1 MSIILKI
8 LVKFG
13 EIVSNMNFI
22 AVDLG
27 ATSGRVILATLGDGS
42 LGLET
47 LHRFPTPLVEK
58 DGKFYWDY
66 DSLCKSIVEGLAI
79 AGGRE
84 VKIESIGIDTW
95 GVDFVRFDADGKMI
109 EAPRSYR
116 DPYTVGVPEKFF
128 AEMPREL
135 LFAKTGIQ
143 VMNFNSVF
151 QMYAQKEQYPQ
162 TAHIHF
168 LPDALGY
175 FLTGNMVTESTI
187 LSTSALTDATTA
199 LPDAEICKVAGVTPG
214 MFGKVVQPGTVL
226 GTLKKEIADK
236 CGLGPVPVVT
246 VAGHDTAS
254 AVAAVP
260 AGNSQ
265 FAYLSSGTWSLMGIE
280 VPQPIIN
287 KESARLNYTNE
298 GGIEGTTRFL
308 KNITGM
314 WLLEQCRKVWSEHGK
329 NYSYDQLHEMARS
342 EKDFAGRIDPD
353 NPRFANP
360 GNMVAEICKV
370 IGFTVSDAQIVS
382 CIYHSL
388 ADKYAQVLE
397 NLRSMDPFPIDCLHI
412 IGGGSVNETLNQW
425 TADAVGIPV
434 LAGPSEATAIGNVM
448 MQAAAAGLSDDRWA
462 MRRLIAKAFPPK
474 KYLPGGEA

>member
-1 MSIILKI
+1 
-8 LVKFG
+8 
-13 EIVSNMNFI
+13 MNFI

-27 ATSGRVILATLGDGS
+27 ATSGRVILATLGSDS

-58 DGKFYWDY
+58 EGKFYWDY
-66 DSLCKSIVEGLAI
+66 DSLCASIVEGLTI
-79 AGGRE
+79 AGSRG

-116 DPYTVGVPEKFF
+116 DPYTVGVPDKFF
-128 AEMPREL
+128 AEMPREV

-151 QMYAQKEQYPQ
+151 QLYAQKGQYPA

-168 LPDALGY
+168 LPDAFGY

-199 LPDAEICKVAGVTPG
+199 LPDAEICAVAGVTPE
-214 MFGKVVQPGTVL
+214 MFGKVVRPGTVL
-226 GTLKKEIADK
+226 GILKKEIAEK
-236 CGLGPVPVVT
+236 CGLGPVPVIT

-260 AGNSQ
+260 AENSQ

-314 WLLEQCRKVWSEHGK
+314 WLLEQCRKVWKEQGK
-329 NYSYDQLHEMARS
+329 DYPYDELHSMARS
-342 EKDFAGRIDPD
+342 EKAFAGRIDPD
-353 NPRFANP
+353 APCFANP
-360 GNMVAEICKV
+360 GNMVEEICKG
-370 IGFTVSDAQIVS
+370 IGCEATDAQIVS

-397 NLRSMDPFPIDCLHI
+397 NLRSFAPFPIDCLHI
-412 IGGGSVNETLNQW
+412 IGGGSVNGTLNQW

-434 LAGPSEATAIGNVM
+434 LAGPAEATAIGNVM

>member
-1 MSIILKI
+1 MAEKH
-8 LVKFG
+8 
-13 EIVSNMNFI
+13 FI

-27 ATSGRVILATLGDGS
+27 ATSGRLILATLGAGS

-58 DGKFYWDY
+58 EGKFFWDY
-66 DSLCKSIVEGLAI
+66 ESLCASIVEGLAI
-79 AGGRE
+79 AGKKG

-95 GVDFVRFDADGKMI
+95 GVDFVRFDASGKMI

-116 DPYTVGVPEKFF
+116 DPYTNGMPDKFF
-128 AEMPREL
+128 AEMSREV

-151 QMYAQKEQYPQ
+151 QMYAQKGQYPQ
-162 TAHIHF
+162 TANILF

-175 FLTGNMVTESTI
+175 FLTGKMVTESTI
-187 LSTSALTDATTA
+187 LSTSALTDASTA
-199 LPDAEICKVAGVTPG
+199 LPDAEICAVAGVSPE
-214 MFGKVVQPGTVL
+214 MFGKVVRPGSVL
-226 GTLKKEIADK
+226 GVLKEEIAAK
-236 CGLGPVPVVT
+236 CGLGPVPVIT

-260 AGNSQ
+260 ASDTN

-280 VPQPIIN
+280 VPHPIIN
-287 KESARLNYTNE
+287 KESAKLNYTNE

-314 WLLEQCRKVWSEHGK
+314 WLLEQCRKVWKEHGK
-329 NYSYDQLHEMARS
+329 DYAYDELHAMARK

-353 NPRFANP
+353 APCFASP
-360 GNMVAEICKV
+360 GNMPAEIRKAL
-370 IGFTVSDAQIVS
+370 GKDDVSDAQIVS

-397 NLRSMDPFPIDCLHI
+397 NLRSFAPFPIDCLHI

-434 LAGPSEATAIGNVM
+434 LAGPAEATAIGNVM
-448 MQAAAAGLSDDRWA
+448 MQAAAAGLSDGRQA
-462 MRRLIAKAFPPK
+462 MRRLIATAFPPK
-474 KYLPGGEA
+474 LFEPNLQ